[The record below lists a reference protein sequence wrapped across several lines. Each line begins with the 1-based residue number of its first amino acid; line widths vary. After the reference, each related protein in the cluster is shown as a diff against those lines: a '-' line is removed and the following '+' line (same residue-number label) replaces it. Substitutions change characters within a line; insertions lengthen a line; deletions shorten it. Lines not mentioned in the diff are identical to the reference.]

1 MYHHCLPQDMAKHF
15 FDDHKKQEWFRN
27 RYLPSK
33 QVECVI
39 EPRCKHAKDE
49 VAKFGV
55 RQAAHAHQHGESRFS
70 RSVCHVLGGIDS
82 G

>member
-1 MYHHCLPQDMAKHF
+1 MAKHF

-55 RQAAHAHQHGESRFS
+55 RQGVQAHWHGRKPIQPQCVPCP
-70 RSVCHVLGGIDS
+70 RGRDS